1 VIPATNAPP
10 TIDRCLAAIAA
21 ADEPPEQ
28 VVVVTTPD
36 ESGPAAARNTGVRQ
50 TSADI
55 VLFVDSD
62 VLVHA
67 DVFRRVRRA
76 FAHDPGLA
84 ALFGSYDNR
93 VATLGTV
100 AAFRNL
106 LHHVVHQ
113 RSAGPVRSFWAG
125 LGAVRRTA
133 FDAAGGF
140 DAERY
145 PRPSI
150 EDIELGGR
158 LARRGRILLDPALQ
172 GTHLK
177 EWSLPSMVET
187 DLRRRGIPWVALLA
201 AERELPATLN
211 LGARERAS
219 AVATVAV
226 VCGLA
231 RRKPLLAAAGIGAG
245 IVLNRDLFTLLHERL
260 GVRGAVAGVGLHTVH
275 QLTAVVAVPAGLIAA
290 SGLSGATTRRR

>member
-1 VIPATNAPP
+1 VVIPATNGPS
-10 TIDRCLAAIAA
+10 TIDRCLAALAA
-21 ADEPPEQ
+21 ADEAPDE
-28 VVVVTTPD
+28 VAVVTTPT
-36 ESGPAAARNTGVRQ
+36 ESGPAAARNAGVLQTG
-50 TSADI
+50 ADI

-62 VLVHA
+62 VMVHA
-67 DVFRRVRRA
+67 DALSRVRSA

-84 ALFGSYDNR
+84 ALFGSYDHR
-93 VATLGTV
+93 VATDGTV

-113 RSAGPVRSFWAG
+113 RSAGHVRSFWAG

-158 LARRGRILLDPALQ
+158 LARQGRILLDPALQ

-177 EWSLPSMVET
+177 EWSFSSMVDT
-187 DLRRRGIPWVALLA
+187 DLRRRGIPWIAHLA
-201 AERELPATLN
+201 SERELPATLN
-211 LGARERAS
+211 LGPRERAS
-219 AVATVAV
+219 VVAALAVTWGV
-226 VCGLA
+226 G
-231 RRKPLLAAAGIGAG
+231 RRKPLLVAAGVGAG
-245 IVLNRDLFTLLHERL
+245 VALNRDLFALLHERL
-260 GVRGAVAGVGLHTVH
+260 GVRGAAAGVGLHTVH
-275 QLTAVVAVPAGLIAA
+275 QLTAVAAVPAGLLAA
-290 SGLSGATTRRR
+290 MRR